1 MLLVVSMYYDR
12 LYLDCCFL
20 FFFKQKT
27 AYDMRISDWSSDVCS
42 SDLSSVFVHGYENA
56 GDLLIA
62 TLLNLKDPYGG
73 MMQSR
78 DLREIASFQDPIYR
92 AKSDLLELNLDAD
105 LGENLTVSS
114 QTAWNWDGVYS
125 FQDYNRYRSE
135 EQTSE
140 LQSLMRISYAVL
152 CLTKKTQAVH

>member
-92 AKSDLLELNLDAD
+92 AKS
-105 LGENLTVSS
+105 T
-114 QTAWNWDGVYS
+114 Q
-125 FQDYNRYRSE
+125 FQIGR
-135 EQTSE
+135 
-140 LQSLMRISYAVL
+140 AHV
-152 CLTKKTQAVH
+152 

>member
-1 MLLVVSMYYDR
+1 
-12 LYLDCCFL
+12 
-20 FFFKQKT
+20 
-27 AYDMRISDWSSDVCS
+27 
-42 SDLSSVFVHGYENA
+42 
-56 GDLLIA
+56 
-62 TLLNLKDPYGG
+62 

-125 FQDYNRYRSE
+125 FQDYNRYNTLPIFNDTSGWVTGGINPRPSPMRSLAPGGLFCDPQIGCYDTRSE
-135 EQTSE
+135 ELRVGTECVSKCRFRW
-140 LQSLMRISYAVL
+140 SPYP
-152 CLTKKTQAVH
+152 

>member
-1 MLLVVSMYYDR
+1 
-12 LYLDCCFL
+12 
-20 FFFKQKT
+20 
-27 AYDMRISDWSSDVCS
+27 
-42 SDLSSVFVHGYENA
+42 
-56 GDLLIA
+56 
-62 TLLNLKDPYGG
+62 

-125 FQDYNRYRSE
+125 FQDYNRYNTLPIFNDTSGWVTGGINPRPSPMRSLAPGGIFCDPQIGCSDTLGVRSE
-135 EQTSE
+135 EHTSE
-140 LQSLMRISYAVL
+140 LQSLMRISYAVF
-152 CLTKKTQAVH
+152 CLKKKKEVLNKYIHIHKN

>member
-1 MLLVVSMYYDR
+1 
-12 LYLDCCFL
+12 
-20 FFFKQKT
+20 
-27 AYDMRISDWSSDVCS
+27 
-42 SDLSSVFVHGYENA
+42 
-56 GDLLIA
+56 
-62 TLLNLKDPYGG
+62 

-125 FQDYNRYRSE
+125 IQDYNRYNTLPIFND
-135 EQTSE
+135 TSGWVTGGITPRPSTMQMGRASCRE
-140 LQSLMRISYAVL
+140 RGV
-152 CLTKKTQAVH
+152 KNVKN